1 MPFDTIPQEWKA
13 LLGDNYCNKWE
24 DKATALYNGQG
35 DLFPRRENLFR
46 AFGECP
52 LECLKVVVLG
62 EEPYQNGN
70 ANGLAFSVPCESAIP
85 PTLWIIFSEICHD
98 LCPGVEHENGD
109 LSRWARQGVLLLNS
123 RLTVGQGGRI
133 IRWGA
138 FSRHVMKKIYERD
151 IGVVFMLWG
160 DVAIKKGENI
170 MNEQQRHRCRHLI
183 LKSSHPSS
191 RSAFECVGEERRF
204 AGCKHFSCANEW
216 LRTHRGCVVDWR

>member
-1 MPFDTIPQEWKA
+1 MPFDTIPPEWKN
-13 LLGDNYCNKWE
+13 LLGDDYCNEWE
-24 DKATALYNGQG
+24 NNAADLYRRPEN
-35 DLFPRRENLFR
+35 LFPCRENLFR
-46 AFGECP
+46 AFGEC
-52 LECLKVVVLG
+52 LLDYLKVVVLG
-62 EEPYQNGN
+62 EKPYKNEN
-70 ANGLAFSVPCESAIP
+70 ANGLAFSVPSGSVIP

-123 RLTVGQGGRI
+123 QLTVGQRGI
-133 IRWGA
+133 IRWGD
-138 FSRHVMKKIYERD
+138 FSRHVMRRVYERD

-160 DVAIKKGENI
+160 DLAIKKGESI

-191 RSAFECVGEERRF
+191 RSAFKCVGEERRF

-216 LRTHRGCVVDWR
+216 LRTHRGCVVNWR